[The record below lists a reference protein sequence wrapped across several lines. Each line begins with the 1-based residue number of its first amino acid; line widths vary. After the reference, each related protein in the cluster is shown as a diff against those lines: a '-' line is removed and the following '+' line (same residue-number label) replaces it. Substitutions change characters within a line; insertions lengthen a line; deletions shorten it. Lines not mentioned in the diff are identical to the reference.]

1 MLWHH
6 AVATPAFHGLYAIVD
21 VPHPHG
27 LTPAEVTRA
36 VLGDKPDG
44 GRQGAAVV
52 QLRAKDAQTK
62 ERVAWLR
69 AMAPACQEA
78 GVPLFIN
85 DDVDAAVQ
93 VEVDGLHLGQDDP
106 GAQAVDQIRS
116 RRPGLMIGLSTH
128 DLPQLRDALRQNPD
142 YVAFGPVAT
151 TQSKRNPDPVVGLGG
166 LADAGRTTNR
176 PLVAIGGLDASR
188 GSETIRYGATMA
200 AVISALVHP
209 TVEQTRAA
217 AIRVSASLQEAARP
231 LGLDEVAALIPVLDR
246 DLLADLA
253 HWGDSLSVHLT
264 LDLPA
269 RFAPKVVNGV
279 VTYRY
284 CEVLDLLRS
293 LGKRRSETWDEWKDR
308 SADEPEPDDSIVQLR
323 RRSR

>member
-6 AVATPAFHGLYAIVD
+6 AVATPALEGLYAIVD

-27 LTPAEVTRA
+27 LQPAEVTRA
-36 VLGDKPDG
+36 VLGDKLDG
-44 GRQGAAVV
+44 GQRGAAVV
-52 QLRAKDAQTK
+52 QLRAKDARTE

-78 GVPLFIN
+78 GVPLFVN
-85 DDVDAAVQ
+85 DDVDAAIETGVR
-93 VEVDGLHLGQDDP
+93 GLHLGQDDP
-106 GAQAVDQIRS
+106 GADAVDELRGQR
-116 RRPGLMIGLSTH
+116 GDLMIGLSTH
-128 DLPQLRDALRQNPD
+128 DLPQLRNALRQNPD
-142 YVAFGPVAT
+142 YVAFGPVAAT
-151 TQSKRNPDPVVGLGG
+151 RSKRNPDPVVGLGG
-166 LADAGRTTNR
+166 LADAGRMSNR
-176 PLVAIGGLDASR
+176 PLVAIGGLDADR
-188 GSETIRYGATMA
+188 ASEAIRYGAAMA
-200 AVISALVHP
+200 AVIGALVHP

-217 AIRVSASLQEAARP
+217 AIGVSAGLQAAARP
-231 LGLDEVAALIPVLDR
+231 LSLDEVAALIPVLDR
-246 DLLADLA
+246 DLLSDLA

-269 RFAPKVVNGV
+269 RFAPKVVDGV

-293 LGKRRSETWDEWKDR
+293 LGKRRSESWDEWKSR
-308 SADEPEPDDSIVQLR
+308 SADEPEPDASVVQLR